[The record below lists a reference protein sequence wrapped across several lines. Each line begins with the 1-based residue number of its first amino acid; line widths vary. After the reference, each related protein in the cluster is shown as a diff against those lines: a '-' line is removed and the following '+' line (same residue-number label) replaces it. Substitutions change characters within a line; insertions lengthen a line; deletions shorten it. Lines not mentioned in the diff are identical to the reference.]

1 MIVAL
6 PGLFSYF
13 FFSIKPRC
21 RFLFYF
27 VEIQKQPIRFLFM
40 LHFQN
45 PVVLSFAMRIIF
57 VLLYP

>member
-1 MIVAL
+1 MIVAF

-21 RFLFYF
+21 RVSFYL

-40 LHFQN
+40 LQFQN
-45 PVVLSFAMRIIF
+45 PVVLSFAVRIIF